1 MRCLALPA
9 LLLLAACSTG
19 FGDKYRPVVDAQGSI
34 HHGVNYEADLAACQ
48 GLTRPHNP
56 ELARLRLAQFGLFRA
71 TPEGAL
77 SGTAVAPPNAPSP
90 DELYLQWQHRIIREC
105 MTGRGYV
112 VLP

>member
-1 MRCLALPA
+1 MRRLALPA

-19 FGDKYRPVVDAQGSI
+19 FGDKYRPVVDAPSSI
-34 HHGVNYEADLAACQ
+34 HRGVNYEMDLAACQ
-48 GLTRPHNP
+48 SFTRPHNP
-56 ELARLRLAQFGLFRA
+56 ELANLGLAQFGLFRS

-77 SGTAVAPPNAPSP
+77 SETAIAPPDAPSS
-90 DELYLQWQHRIIREC
+90 DELYLHWQHRIIREC